1 MELHGYIEE
10 IIHRCPYK
18 ITFLGNRPGFINRW
32 LVKSE
37 PISTPCNGDFEP
49 CLSTYGRI
57 LLKGDAEGL
66 SQQELEKNWRYYC
79 CTRHDD
85 YPYIE
90 YSRNN
95 PEQIFLKGEDKY
107 IYSLSC
113 IYCEDTAD
121 LLIYADVL
129 IPARIWIN
137 GNIVF
142 SITQGYMIK
151 QHVFAVRL
159 KKGINIV
166 LIEKS
171 MLARYKN
178 FNPDMLRVHLEII
191 PMQYLLK
198 NKVHRFFDANQ
209 LKLLDSGLR
218 ITPDKAF
225 YKCGEDIEITVM
237 PRYIREMD
245 REAITVQVF
254 NAAYQKVAECEEHT
268 FKKIVFT
275 LCPEMKGTFLIKAES
290 IKSGKKDEVY
300 IFKGDFSSDLEELAL
315 KAEGREDCDKSIPLS
330 IRRIASIPEVD
341 TSFFKNTTEMMTDY
355 FFEPLLEQ
363 VFLFENAVIHSSPD
377 CCKKDIFNISHKRV
391 MAFKSSEIDDGFT
404 TYSLHFPQYY
414 TPKKRY
420 ALIVY
425 FVYGAGYATY
435 PYMVEFI
442 NKNMFEGAIV
452 LGVCGRGGT
461 NRDYINE
468 GDILEII
475 RKVIEVYKIDRNKIF
490 CVGGCTGNIRAIG
503 MIIRK
508 PDIFTAIAGVEG
520 TVRLDIRKPEF
531 ECLKN
536 MDNIK
541 MYQLNNI
548 EDAIFNT
555 ARVINTLK
563 RIRHSKSWNF
573 SGFGHSQFD
582 TMLNSGQLIKMLL
595 GTNRERYPKEIFFIT
610 EEPIYNK
617 SYWARLDY
625 IKSLGEKARIEA
637 KISGAKLIQISCRN
651 IKRLALLL
659 AREEMGLER
668 SINISINGYSCN
680 VCLAEYSESSITIG
694 SAGAFIEVRELTKE
708 HFNKEYDCFQINE
721 RLLGIKRVYYG
732 RCTVI
737 KPCSQERKSLSRRIF
752 LLLKDPMREKVRNYK
767 YGILT
772 EDELRPE
779 SLKGTSLVYTI
790 APDTDGTSIGDTDG
804 TSGKEIREELL
815 KESGVSV
822 YGCCMEYRGKKYCG
836 DYFALIRYDSPF
848 DPEKSVLLA
857 ICSSGVAMAKMT
869 ELINSF
875 DSSPV
880 FYNDAIIYSEG
891 AYEYFRHG

>member
-18 ITFLGNRPGFINRW
+18 ITFLGNRPGFVNRW

-37 PISTPCNGDFEP
+37 PINAFEQVDFEP

-57 LLKGDAEGL
+57 LLKGDAESL
-66 SQQELEKNWRYYC
+66 SQEELEKNWRYYC

-113 IYCEDTAD
+113 IYCEDTTD
-121 LLIYADVL
+121 ILIYADAL

-137 GNIVF
+137 RDIVF

-159 KKGINIV
+159 KKGINII

-178 FNPDMLRVHLEII
+178 FNPDMLRVHFEII
-191 PMQYLLK
+191 PVQHLLK
-198 NKVHRFFDANQ
+198 NKIHRFFDANQ
-209 LKLLDSGLR
+209 LKLLDSSLR

-225 YKCGEDIEITVM
+225 YKCGEDIVITVM
-237 PRYIREMD
+237 PRYIKGTERE
-245 REAITVQVF
+245 RITVQVF
-254 NAAYQKVAECEEHT
+254 NAAYQKVIEREEHT
-268 FKKIVFT
+268 FEKIVFKF
-275 LCPEMKGTFLIKAES
+275 CAEMKGTFLIKAES
-290 IKSGKKDEVY
+290 RKSGKKDEVY
-300 IFKGDFSSDLEELAL
+300 IFKGDFLSDLEELAL
-315 KAEGREDCDKSIPLS
+315 KSEGREDCDESISLS
-330 IRRIASIPEVD
+330 IRRIASIPETD
-341 TSFFKNTTEMMTDY
+341 TSFFKNTVEMMTDY
-355 FFEPLLEQ
+355 FFEPMLEQ
-363 VFLFENAVIHSSPD
+363 VFLFENAIVHSSPG
-377 CCKKDIFNISHKRV
+377 CCKKDIFNISRKRV

-404 TYSLHFPQYY
+404 TYSLYFPQYY
-414 TPKKRY
+414 TPEKRHP
-420 ALIVY
+420 LIVY
-425 FVYGAGYATY
+425 FMYGAGYATY

-468 GDILEII
+468 GDVLKII
-475 RKVIEVYKIDRNKIF
+475 QKVIQVYKIDRNKIF

-503 MIIRK
+503 MAIRK

-520 TVRLDIRKPEF
+520 TARLDIRNPEF

-536 MDNIK
+536 MDNMK

-555 ARVINTLK
+555 ARVVNTLK

-582 TMLNSGQLIKMLL
+582 TMLNSGQLIKILL

-617 SYWARLDY
+617 SYWVRLDY
-625 IKSLGEKARIEA
+625 IESLGEKACIEARIE
-637 KISGAKLIQISCRN
+637 GPKLICISCRN
-651 IKRLALLL
+651 IKRLTLLL
-659 AREEMGLER
+659 AREEMGLGD
-668 SINISINGYSCN
+668 SINISVNGHSSKVYPG
-680 VCLAEYSESSITIG
+680 AYSENSVTIRSG
-694 SAGAFIEVRELTKE
+694 GAFIEARELTRE
-708 HFNKEYDCFQINE
+708 YFDEAYDCFQINQ
-721 RLLGIKRVYYG
+721 RLLGIKRVYYSK
-732 RCTVI
+732 CTVI

-752 LLLKDPMREKVRNYK
+752 LLLKDPIREKVRNYK

-772 EDELRPE
+772 ENELRLE
-779 SLKGTSLVYTI
+779 SLAGTGLVYII
-790 APDTDGTSIGDTDG
+790 APDT
-804 TSGKEIREELL
+804 GKEMREELI
-815 KESGVSV
+815 KGSGVSLW
-822 YGCCMEYRGKKYCG
+822 GCCMEYHGKKYCG

-857 ICSSGVAMAKMT
+857 ICSSGVAMASMT

-875 DSSPV
+875 DSNPV
-880 FYNDAIIYSEG
+880 FYNDAIIYSKG
-891 AYEYFRHG
+891 VYEYFRHG